1 MDEIA
6 LAGVADQQA
15 VRSWLAAY
23 AGHWDVDFT
32 EAEIRGRVDGV
43 ARFCAFAGEEPDALV
58 ASLFRDTPE
67 GPRIRAKR
75 RKAVIA
81 LIEEFERSQ
90 GGDAREARRQ
100 ANIVRSFLIHN
111 GVAFS
116 AGAMY

>member
-1 MDEIA
+1 VDDTPHAE
-6 LAGVADQQA
+6 VADQEA

-23 AGHWDVDFT
+23 AGHWNVDYT
-32 EAEIRGRVDGV
+32 EAEVRGRLEVV
-43 ARFCAFAGEEPDALV
+43 ARFCAFADEEPDALV

-75 RKAVIA
+75 RKEVIA
-81 LIEEFERSQ
+81 LIETFERSQ
-90 GGDAREARRQ
+90 SGDARDARRQ